1 MRTRKQTPISARIN
15 STILWAVD
23 QEAMLGYET
32 RNGILNKG
40 ADIYCHLQDT
50 RRAIGAHQ
58 NQETRLKIL
67 RGWISIYMPEARDLI
82 PG

>member
-1 MRTRKQTPISARIN
+1 MRTRKQIPISARIN
-15 STILWAVD
+15 STILWQVD

-40 ADIYCHLQDT
+40 AELYCHLQDT
-50 RRAIGAHQ
+50 RRSLHIHQ
-58 NQETRLKIL
+58 NQDTMLKIL
-67 RGWISIYMPEARDLI
+67 RGWISVYIPEARDLI